1 MNFPTKVGEAIYTF
15 KIPPGKRRKA
25 TKVLT
30 PHKKTKTNKIFEK
43 YLVHSGEDM
52 KQTETTPTRVAA
64 ANTKRNKHKHPD
76 RNKQPNTTETRKRGE
91 RGERGRTEPD

>member
-30 PHKKTKTNKIFEK
+30 PHKKKEK
-43 YLVHSGEDM
+43 QKRRDMRKLYVYLMKHESGFTLDF
-52 KQTETTPTRVAA
+52 
-64 ANTKRNKHKHPD
+64 
-76 RNKQPNTTETRKRGE
+76 
-91 RGERGRTEPD
+91 